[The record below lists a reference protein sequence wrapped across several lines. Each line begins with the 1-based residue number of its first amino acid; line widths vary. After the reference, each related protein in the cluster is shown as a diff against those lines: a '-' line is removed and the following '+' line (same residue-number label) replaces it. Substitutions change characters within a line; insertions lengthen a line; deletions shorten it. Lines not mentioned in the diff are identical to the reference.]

1 MKDPAYIVRKGLF
14 DVLNGNISYDSSN
27 VPVYNVVPDNAT
39 YPYIIIYSVST
50 GQIEDNKTNYI
61 TDVETRL
68 EVVTRFSSSSGG
80 QLQANKIINS
90 IAQLIIL
97 KTGLLNLSSDNFNVY
112 GQTNNG
118 ITYLTEDLPDHTY
131 YRGVLEMSVKL
142 EQV

>member
-1 MKDPAYIVRKGLF
+1 MKDPAFVVRKGLF
-14 DVLNGNISYDSSN
+14 DVLNGNITYDGSN
-27 VPVYNVVPDNAT
+27 VPVYNVVHDNAS

-50 GQIEDNKTNYI
+50 NSIEDNKSKFI

-90 IAQLIIL
+90 ISQLIIL
-97 KTGLLNLSSDNFNVY
+97 KSGLLNLTSSSFNVY
-112 GQTNNG
+112 SQVNNG

-142 EQV
+142 EQL